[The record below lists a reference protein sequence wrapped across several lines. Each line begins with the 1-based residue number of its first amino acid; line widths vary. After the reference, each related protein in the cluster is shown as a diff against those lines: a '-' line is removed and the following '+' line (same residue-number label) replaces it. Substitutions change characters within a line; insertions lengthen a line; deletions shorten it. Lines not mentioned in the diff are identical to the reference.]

1 MFYAGVGTMRLN
13 HTRGQTFTCFQNNV
27 IHNSK
32 AMGDET
38 LYQELPPTHTHRHT
52 YVHSHRFKKVIFVSI
67 HLNEIVTVL
76 DMFIII

>member
-1 MFYAGVGTMRLN
+1 MRLN
-13 HTRGQTFTCFQNNV
+13 HTRGQNFTCFQNNV

-67 HLNEIVTVL
+67 YLNEIVTVL
-76 DMFIII
+76 AMFIII